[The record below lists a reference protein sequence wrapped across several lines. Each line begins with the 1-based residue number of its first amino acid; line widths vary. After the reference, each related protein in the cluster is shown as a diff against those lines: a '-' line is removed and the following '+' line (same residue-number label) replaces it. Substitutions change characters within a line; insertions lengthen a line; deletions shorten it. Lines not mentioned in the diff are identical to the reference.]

1 MKDTTRHP
9 VWLPPGSPPAF
20 PSPEDFGPHGLVAG
34 GGDLSVP
41 RLLAAYR
48 QGIFPWYDEHPILW
62 WSPDPRAVID
72 PEHLVVSRSLRR
84 RMRAAAFRVTRNQ
97 APRQVLD
104 GCARRAEG
112 TWLSEEMKLAYLA
125 LGARGHLH
133 SYEVWQDGALV
144 GGLYG
149 VLVGRLFAGESMFH
163 TVTDA
168 SKVALVCAVTH
179 AFASGVALFDVQ
191 LQTAHLER
199 MGAFELGRDEYL
211 AGVRHATAPG
221 REASLV
227 HPPAEDD
234 LLPWVVER
242 LPERQ
247 R

>member
-1 MKDTTRHP
+1 MKDTSRHP
-9 VWLPPGSPPAF
+9 VWLPPGSLPVF
-20 PSPEDFGPHGLVAG
+20 PSPRDFGPHGLVAG
-34 GGDLSVP
+34 GGDLSVA

-84 RMRAAAFRVTRNQ
+84 RMRSGSFVVTRNQ
-97 APRQVLD
+97 ATRAVLD
-104 GCARRAEG
+104 GCARRREG
-112 TWLSEEMKLAYLA
+112 TWLSEEMKEAYLA

-133 SYEVWQDGALV
+133 SYEVWQDSALV

-149 VLVGRLFAGESMFH
+149 VAVGRLFAGESMFH
-163 TVTDA
+163 TATDA

-199 MGAFELGRDEYL
+199 MGAFELGRDAYL
-211 AGVRHATAPG
+211 DGVTQATRNT
-221 REASLV
+221 REANFG
-227 HPPAEDD
+227 HPSASDD
-234 LLPWVVER
+234 LMPWVLDR
-242 LPERQ
+242 LPERH

>member
-9 VWLPPGSPPAF
+9 VWLPPGSPPVF
-20 PSPEDFGPHGLVAG
+20 PDPDDFGPHGLVAG
-34 GGDLSVP
+34 GGDLSAP

-72 PEHLVVSRSLRR
+72 TDHLVVSRSLRR
-84 RMRAAAFRVTRNQ
+84 RMRSGAFKVTRNQ
-97 APRQVLD
+97 ASRQVLD

-112 TWLSEEMKLAYLA
+112 TWLSEEMKLAYLG
-125 LGARGHLH
+125 LGERGHLH
-133 SYEVWQDGALV
+133 SYEVWQAGELV

-149 VLVGRLFAGESMFH
+149 VQVGRLFAGESMFH
-163 TVTDA
+163 TATDA

-179 AFASGVALFDVQ
+179 AFVSGVTLFDVQ

-211 AGVRHATAPG
+211 DCVRHATRDGQDADF
-221 REASLV
+221 A
-227 HPPAEDD
+227 HPPGHED
-234 LLPWVVER
+234 LLPWVVAR
-242 LPERQ
+242 LPERH